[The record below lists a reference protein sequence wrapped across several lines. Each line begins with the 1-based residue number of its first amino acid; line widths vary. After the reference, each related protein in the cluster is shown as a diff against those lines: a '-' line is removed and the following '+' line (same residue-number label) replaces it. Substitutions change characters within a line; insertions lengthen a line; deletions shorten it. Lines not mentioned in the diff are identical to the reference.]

1 MSAYLATE
9 AGYLGV
15 TRSTGTPREI
25 EYQLFSQITGRLHR
39 ANDPEVQF
47 SDLAE
52 AVFDNLSLWRTI
64 ALDVADQDN
73 DLPDMLRAQ
82 LFYLYEF
89 TSVHTRKVL
98 QREADATALIEI
110 NTSIMRGLKPKQPG
124 KGPDQ
129 CLA

>member
-1 MSAYLATE
+1 MSAYSAMQS
-9 AGYLGV
+9 GYLGV

-25 EYQLFSQITGRLHR
+25 EFQLFSQITGRLNK
-39 ANDPEVQF
+39 ANEPDASFAELV
-47 SDLAE
+47 E
-52 AVFDNLSLWRTI
+52 AVTDNLTLWRTI

-73 DLPDMLRAQ
+73 DLPEMLRAQ

-89 TSVHTRKVL
+89 TSAHTRKVL
-98 QREADATALIEI
+98 QREVDATALIDV
-110 NTSIMRGLKPKQPG
+110 NTTIMRGLKPKQPG